1 MEGWGEAV
9 CFWGHSQTARP
20 FGGDPAQPAVAVDDV
35 GESGAAVG
43 DAEDAAVQAVGEVI
57 RAEVGRRQRPAQLC
71 GVTEGAFGWAVV
83 ALWCCVV
90 VVLWRCGVVALWC
103 FLMLHCVVV
112 LWCCDVLWCCV
123 VVVLCRCGVVSSW

>member
-20 FGGDPAQPAVAVDDV
+20 FGGDPAQPAVAVDGV

-57 RAEVGRRQRPAQLC
+57 RAEVGRRQRPTQLC

-103 FLMLHCVVV
+103 
-112 LWCCDVLWCCV
+112 CV
-123 VVVLCRCGVVSSW
+123 VVVISCVALCCGVVVL